1 LHNLEELD
9 EKIKQLEKKQNLS
22 QDEKKELETKKKDY
36 EEKLEEAKNA
46 TIKNIQKKL
55 KESELNIVELDD
67 NRN

>member
-36 EEKLEEAKNA
+36 EEKLEDAKNA